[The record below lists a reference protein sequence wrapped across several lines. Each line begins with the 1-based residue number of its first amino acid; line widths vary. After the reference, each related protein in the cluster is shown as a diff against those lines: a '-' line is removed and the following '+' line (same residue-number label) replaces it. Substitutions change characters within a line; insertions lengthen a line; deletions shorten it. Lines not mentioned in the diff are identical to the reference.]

1 MPRSCARPYARWV
14 TLQRSCL
21 PPSATA
27 RPRRCR
33 SRWALLLL
41 LALHPLTPVA
51 GPAGERLS
59 AQDAMT
65 ARREGRVLSLEALLR
80 DVAARMPGE
89 LLEAELDHED
99 GRLVYELRWLL
110 SDGRIVELELDA
122 RTGQWRK
129 LKGPRLESVL
139 RPVPPAPG
147 KASP

>member
-1 MPRSCARPYARWV
+1 
-14 TLQRSCL
+14 
-21 PPSATA
+21 
-27 RPRRCR
+27 
-33 SRWALLLL
+33 
-41 LALHPLTPVA
+41 
-51 GPAGERLS
+51 
-59 AQDAMT
+59 
-65 ARREGRVLSLEALLR
+65 
-80 DVAARMPGE
+80 MPGE